1 MPSTP
6 HPTSFHVLANEHAG
20 STERTDVA
28 VAVAG
33 LAEHGPTTLGW
44 TSSPEDFH
52 RAVSEVPDGTQLVI
66 AGGDGSIHL
75 ALECL
80 DRLDRTDD
88 GIGII
93 PLGTGNDFARNHG
106 LPLDPEEAADVVV
119 HGEPIPVDV
128 IELRSGDTRELVA
141 NNLHIGLGV
150 RSAHRAKPMKPA
162 LGRLAYPVATA
173 MEGAAGTCTPHR
185 ITVDGELVWDGPLL
199 AGLFLLGGSMG
210 GGVQVLDTDTRSLDV
225 IAVGEV
231 SGRDRIGLVRATMRG
246 DIADHP
252 AAQRWSSAEQV
263 VVEADDGV
271 EVDADG
277 ELTTFGPRLELRHLR
292 AGWRVRTVR
301 AGRR

>member
-1 MPSTP
+1 MPSDP
-6 HPTSFHVLANEHAG
+6 HPTSFHVLANEQAG
-20 STERTDVA
+20 STERDAVA
-28 VAVAG
+28 VAVAR

-52 RAVSEVPDGTQLVI
+52 RAVSEVPDDQQLVI

-80 DRLDRTDD
+80 DRLHRTER
-88 GIGII
+88 GVGII

-106 LPLDPEEAADVVV
+106 LPLEPDAAADLVVR
-119 HGEPIPVDV
+119 GQATPVDV
-128 IELRSGDTRELVA
+128 IELVSGDTRELIA
-141 NNLHIGLGV
+141 NNLHVGLGV

-173 MEGAAGTCTPHR
+173 MEGTAGTCTPFR
-185 ITVDGELVWDGPLL
+185 ISVDGELVWDAPLL

-210 GGVQVLDTDTRSLDV
+210 GGIQMLDTDTRSLDV
-225 IAVGEV
+225 VAVGEV
-231 SGRDRIGLVRATMRG
+231 SGRDRIGLLRATMRG

-252 AAQRWSSAEQV
+252 AAQRWSSADVV
-263 VVEADDGV
+263 VVEAEGGV

-277 ELTTFGPRLELRHLR
+277 ELTKHGERVELRHVR
-292 AGWRVRTVR
+292 AGWQVRTGSR
-301 AGRR
+301 S